1 MSGRQQDQTADDLR
15 TGPGSE
21 GPVAIAAADPR
32 LGSPQSL
39 DAQLCFAVYAA
50 AHAFGRAY
58 RTLLAAHD
66 LTYPQYLVLLVLWE
80 HDGSTVKEI
89 GNRLFLDSGT
99 LTPLLKRLEAS
110 GHVRRARD
118 RADERQVSILLT
130 EKGRALQGRMECV
143 PGAAGGL
150 TGLDVDGRV
159 ALLDILVNLR
169 GALHAGSDPG
179 EAKLAGSGRGTTG
192 VPKTSARVARK
203 KAAPARAGT
212 AS

>member
-1 MSGRQQDQTADDLR
+1 MSGRADIPTHPDLPALP
-15 TGPGSE
+15 TS
-21 GPVAIAAADPR
+21 A
-32 LGSPQSL
+32 QSL

-58 RTLLAAHD
+58 RSLLATHD

-80 HDGSTVKEI
+80 REGQTVKEV
-89 GNRLFLDSGT
+89 GARLFLDSGT

-118 RADERQVSILLT
+118 RADERQVSIFLT

-143 PGAAGGL
+143 PHAAGGL
-150 TGLDVDGRV
+150 TGLDLDGRL

-169 GALHAGSDPG
+169 GALHAGSG
-179 EAKLAGSGRGTTG
+179 EAGDAQASEKQ
-192 VPKTSARVARK
+192 TSEKQVSKK
-203 KAAPARAGT
+203 KAAPAGAGT

>member
-1 MSGRQQDQTADDLR
+1 MSGRADIPTHPDLPALP
-15 TGPGSE
+15 TS
-21 GPVAIAAADPR
+21 A
-32 LGSPQSL
+32 QSL

-58 RTLLAAHD
+58 RSLLATHD

-80 HDGSTVKEI
+80 REGQTVKEV
-89 GNRLFLDSGT
+89 GARLFLDSGT

-118 RADERQVSILLT
+118 RADERQVSIFLT

-143 PGAAGGL
+143 PHVAGGL
-150 TGLDVDGRV
+150 TGLDLEGRL

-169 GALHAGSDPG
+169 GALHAGVGEGGDAAQTSDKPISD
-179 EAKLAGSGRGTTG
+179 KPISDK
-192 VPKTSARVARK
+192 PISDKPISKK
-203 KAAPARAGT
+203 KAAPAGAGT

>member
-1 MSGRQQDQTADDLR
+1 MSDPRDNLAGEEARG
-15 TGPGSE
+15 GPAHA
-21 GPVAIAAADPR
+21 GPATAADPR
-32 LGSPQSL
+32 LRSPQSL
-39 DAQLCFAVYAA
+39 ETQLCFAVYAA

-58 RTLLAAHD
+58 RSLLAVHD

-80 HDGSTVKEI
+80 NDGSTVKEI

-130 EKGRALQGRMECV
+130 EKGQALRGRMECV
-143 PGAAGGL
+143 PDEAGGL
-150 TGLDVDGRV
+150 TGLDLDGRV
-159 ALLDILVNLR
+159 ALLDTLVNLR
-169 GALHAGSDPG
+169 GALHAGAGDGEGKAAPG
-179 EAKLAGSGRGTTG
+179 RRGGQGPGAGVRARA
-192 VPKTSARVARK
+192 PKK
-203 KAAPARAGT
+203 KAAPAGAGT